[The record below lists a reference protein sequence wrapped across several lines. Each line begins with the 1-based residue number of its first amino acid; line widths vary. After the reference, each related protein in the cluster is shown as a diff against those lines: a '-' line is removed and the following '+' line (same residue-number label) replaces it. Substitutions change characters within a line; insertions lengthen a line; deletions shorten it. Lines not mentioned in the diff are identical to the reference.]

1 MISLGARGAIY
12 QRRLVIHITGIE
24 DLLKKGWYL
33 DTSLFQDFIQK
44 NIRVGFDNA
53 IDCNGK
59 TIVHINCSSSKR
71 QVWVPMI
78 INGKNVSFELT
89 NQMEMLQ
96 NFQLSHDLNFYYSD
110 ITKAEVIR
118 NLRKGFDNKKK
129 SEITDWW
136 NVFSKILNK
145 YNQVMIDFD
154 FDNELSELALN
165 YPINKNVQDYIHL
178 IISKKNKLAFITSD
192 KLDDKI
198 YELKASYYSDI
209 YYWQDV
215 KDQIPINDIFKKD

>member
-1 MISLGARGAIY
+1 M
-12 QRRLVIHITGIE
+12 IHITGIE

-129 SEITDWW
+129 SD
-136 NVFSKILNK
+136 L
-145 YNQVMIDFD
+145 
-154 FDNELSELALN
+154 
-165 YPINKNVQDYIHL
+165 
-178 IISKKNKLAFITSD
+178 KKNKPQKHETQ
-192 KLDDKI
+192 KLKRN
-198 YELKASYYSDI
+198 
-209 YYWQDV
+209 Q
-215 KDQIPINDIFKKD
+215 QFKKKLKIKLFRA